1 MGMVAL
7 IVASLGMFNTLTVSL
22 LERSR
27 EVGLMKA
34 LGMTTAEVQ
43 QLFLTESVIMGTGA
57 GVFGLLV
64 GYLLG
69 KTLSLVLST
78 MAVFKGEGFLDI
90 SHIPF
95 TFVVTI
101 MILSTLVG
109 IFTGIFPARRSK
121 KISALDAL
129 RYE

>member
-1 MGMVAL
+1 
-7 IVASLGMFNTLTVSL
+7 
-22 LERSR
+22 
-27 EVGLMKA
+27 
-34 LGMTTAEVQ
+34 
-43 QLFLTESVIMGTGA
+43 MGTGA
-57 GVFGLLV
+57 GIFGLLV

-69 KTLSLVLST
+69 KLLSLVLST

-101 MILSTLVG
+101 MILSTIVG